1 MPNGNTL
8 ICEGAE
14 GHFIELDQSN
24 NIVWDYYLPMSNITG
39 VITSQGDPRPV
50 NGNSTFRALKYS
62 ANYEAFDGRDLTP
75 SDPIET
81 NFNLDACETLSIEQN
96 EVIQTK
102 VYPNPVASIL
112 TVESSQSID
121 KLEIYNVLGK
131 RVGMI
136 SDSNSMD
143 MSELNSGIYMLKI
156 FSGNKVSSQKIIKK

>member
-1 MPNGNTL
+1 
-8 ICEGAE
+8 
-14 GHFIELDQSN
+14 
-24 NIVWDYYLPMSNITG
+24 
-39 VITSQGDPRPV
+39 
-50 NGNSTFRALKYS
+50 
-62 ANYEAFDGRDLTP
+62 
-75 SDPIET
+75 
-81 NFNLDACETLSIEQN
+81 
-96 EVIQTK
+96 